1 MISFNEKFTN
11 AIPTLFPTEVPLI
24 TAFWTTSSVEQ
35 EMKSWG
41 YIVFNDNGTGADTID
56 RTKKYLKSKNI
67 ELNVTLVVTARWEGI
82 ISSISEVP
90 VWYFHLITVAF

>member
-35 EMKSWG
+35 EMTSWG
-41 YIVFNDNGTGADTID
+41 YVVFNDNGTGADTID
-56 RTKKYLKSKNI
+56 RTRKYLKSKNI
-67 ELNVTLVVTARWEGI
+67 GLNVTLVVTARWEA
-82 ISSISEVP
+82 SISEVP
-90 VWYFHLITVAF
+90 V

>member
-1 MISFNEKFTN
+1 MISFNETFTS

-35 EMKSWG
+35 EMTSWG
-41 YIVFNDNGTGADTID
+41 YIVFNDNGTGTID
-56 RTKKYLKSKNI
+56 HTKKYLKSKNI
-67 ELNVTLVVTARWEGI
+67 ELNVTLVVTARWEST

-90 VWYFHLITVAF
+90 V